1 MPEPEYALKPREVLL
16 LKWHTAGRHLKNT
29 VSNPLGSAQYLLAEM
44 TKEQGATHRL
54 VRFPGSQVN
63 FGPWQEPDAVA
74 GFAANHY
81 GREPA
86 QVRRRAVI
94 AA

>member
-1 MPEPEYALKPREVLL
+1 
-16 LKWHTAGRHLKNT
+16 
-29 VSNPLGSAQYLLAEM
+29 LLAEM
-44 TKEQGATHRL
+44 TKEQGPPIAWFVVL
-54 VRFPGSQVN
+54 GSQVN

-74 GFAANHY
+74 GFAGKHY
-81 GREPA
+81 GHESA